1 MYRNLF
7 RICCLTLLLAT
18 GCKSVQHLA
27 SVETQNIRTDGTIPL
42 DSKIE
47 SMILPYRTQMAEEMD
62 EVLGALEVDLVKRK
76 PNSNMGNWFCD
87 ILYDEANKMFF
98 EEVDFAIQN
107 YGGLR
112 LSTVAKGPLTRGEI
126 FQLMPFDNTLVVLQ
140 VDGQTMQTLLDAMA
154 NSGGWPISKG
164 LSFTIKNN
172 KAVGIMIQGQ
182 PFDITKS
189 YRVAV
194 PDYVANGGDQASF
207 LKELPQEESGVFI
220 REIII
225 AHLED
230 LREAGLQ
237 LSIDP
242 TQRIS
247 K

>member
-1 MYRNLF
+1 MYRNLI
-7 RICCLTLLLAT
+7 RILCLTLVLSS
-18 GCKSVQHLA
+18 GCKSVQHLS
-27 SVETQNIRTDGTIPL
+27 SVQTQNIRTDGTIPG
-42 DSKIE
+42 DSSIE
-47 SMILPYRTQMAEEMD
+47 SMIAPYRSQMADEMN
-62 EVLGALEVDLVKRK
+62 EVLGQLEEDLVKQK

-98 EEVDFAIQN
+98 DEVDFAIQN

-112 LSTVAKGPLTRGEI
+112 LSSVPKGPLTRGEI

-140 VDGQTMQTLLDAMA
+140 VDGKTMQTLLDAMA
-154 NSGGWPISKG
+154 NSGGWPVSKG
-164 LSFTIKNN
+164 VSFTIDNR
-172 KAVGIMIQGQ
+172 KATDIRIQDQ
-182 PFDITKS
+182 PFDASKS

-230 LREAGLQ
+230 LREQGLP
-237 LSIDP
+237 LTIDP
-242 TQRIS
+242 TQRIT

>member
-1 MYRNLF
+1 MYRNFF
-7 RICCLTLLLAT
+7 RICFLTFFLSS
-18 GCKSVQHLA
+18 GCKSVQHLS
-27 SVETQNIRTDGTIPL
+27 SVNTQNIRADGTIPA

-47 SMILPYRTQMAEEMD
+47 SMIQPYRIEMAAEMD
-62 EVLGALEVDLVKRK
+62 EVLGQLEVDLVKRK

-87 ILYDEANKMFF
+87 ILYDEANKMFY
-98 EEVDFAIQN
+98 EEIDFAIQN

-154 NSGGWPISKG
+154 YSGGWPVSTG
-164 LSFTIKNN
+164 LSFTIMNN
-172 KAVGIMIQGQ
+172 KATDIKIQGQ
-182 PFDITKS
+182 AFDINKS

-207 LKELPQEESGVFI
+207 LKKLPQEESGVFI
-220 REIII
+220 RDIII

-230 LREAGLQ
+230 LREAGRP